1 VVLQRPIKH
10 RFRTQFNLWQ
20 SQQVACQVLNGVQP
34 NNIELQL
41 GIRELRGQVVGWMM
55 AAWDEVAALQD
66 MIRKGWAKCRLGEI
80 HKLEFQSKALT
91 ECLTKG
97 LLAAQETVAEDT
109 LAGPEGDSEV
119 LVSSEVQQA
128 SAATVMEACLGDE
141 EGLDVPSDVDLYE
154 LEDSEDDE

>member
-1 VVLQRPIKH
+1 LGRDKTSQHYIWLIDCWKVHISREFLGWLKENHPLLHPLFVPASCTSKQHVADVVLQRPIKH

-34 NNIELQL
+34 NDIELQL

-66 MIRKGWAKCRLGEI
+66 MIKKGWAKCRLGEI
-80 HKLEFQSKALT
+80 HKLELQSKALT

-97 LLAAQETVAEDT
+97 LLAA
-109 LAGPEGDSEV
+109 
-119 LVSSEVQQA
+119 
-128 SAATVMEACLGDE
+128 
-141 EGLDVPSDVDLYE
+141 
-154 LEDSEDDE
+154 